1 MAIVVSRYRDAI
13 FAFLVAVALTLDTS
27 VGFVPPSPA
36 RTPMFTTTSMQ
47 QRTFMNPITPSSSFV
62 AKARRPRTT
71 PLLMANQDF
80 EESAYTEAA
89 WSAIATLV
97 KAADFYEASNVE
109 SPILLD
115 VLLNPSK
122 HNAGDNAENAKRVV
136 EKIFQKANVDL
147 KSLRSELEKYL
158 AKQPKVQGDA
168 QKTMGR
174 NLQKVLEY
182 ARDTKNVLGVSGLLA
197 MCFLKSL
204 VSYNHVR
211 LSHPIIAPI
220 SSYSGCVRFNG
231 GTCSCAL

>member
-1 MAIVVSRYRDAI
+1 MAVVVSRYRVAI
-13 FAFLVAVALTLDTS
+13 FALLVAVALTLHTS

-36 RTPMFTTTSMQ
+36 RTSTFTTASMQ
-47 QRTFMNPITPSSSFV
+47 PKFVNPIAPSTSFV
-62 AKARRPRTT
+62 AKAHRPRTT
-71 PLLMANQDF
+71 SLRMANQDF

-89 WSAIATLV
+89 WSAVATLV

-115 VLLNPSK
+115 ILLNPSK

-136 EKIFQKANVDL
+136 EKILQKANVDL

-158 AKQPKVQGDA
+158 AKQPKVKGDA

-174 NLQKVLEY
+174 NLSKVLEY
-182 ARDTKNVLGVSGLLA
+182 ARDTKNVLGVSGLLW
-197 MCFLKSL
+197 FLKKLISFITSVHL
-204 VSYNHVR
+204 TS
-211 LSHPIIAPI
+211 SASI
-220 SSYSGCVRFNG
+220 SSCSGFVRFNG